1 LLFFTWLFWDLIT
14 LPTAIVSKCVS
25 KNLSSV
31 QWWIRKTIFFKL
43 LTKYFDF
50 SQVGLSAIFG
60 VCGSLTFPALRK
72 KFGINRTGTI
82 GFACLISV
90 LSLSVLSIGLPGTL
104 FEPKRGP
111 EIFRYR
117 NFSGNNES
125 DSISNVS
132 FIALAINSSFTN
144 STSFL
149 EPEMKRKFNET
160 IEKSIMNGTLFIE
173 KKPVCFSSNY
183 VSIGFF
189 LAGVVGARFGLW
201 IADLSINQILLEEVS
216 EDHRGKINGVQT
228 GLNSFMNT
236 LKYLLVS
243 LIDWRKNLT

>member
-1 LLFFTWLFWDLIT
+1 
-14 LPTAIVSKCVS
+14 
-25 KNLSSV
+25 
-31 QWWIRKTIFFKL
+31 
-43 LTKYFDF
+43 
-50 SQVGLSAIFG
+50 
-60 VCGSLTFPALRK
+60 
-72 KFGINRTGTI
+72 
-82 GFACLISV
+82 

-111 EIFRYR
+111 EIFCYQ

-125 DSISNVS
+125 DSISNVT
-132 FIALAINSSFTN
+132 FALAINSSFTN
-144 STSFL
+144 TTSFL
-149 EPEMKRKFNET
+149 EPGMKRKFNET
-160 IEKSIMNGTLFIE
+160 IEKSIMNGTLFKE
-173 KKPVCFSSNY
+173 TKPVCFSSNY

-243 LIDWRKNLT
+243 LIDWRKKPT